1 MRQYVLKRLLLV
13 VPTLLLITVMLFALI
28 RSIPGD
34 VVVLMFEEKAYAK
47 DLDAL
52 RAKLGLDRPLYMQYF
67 SWIGQVVQGNLGESL
82 WTKRPVLEEVTRRL
96 PVTFELGSMAINV
109 ALCLGLPIGVLA
121 AVRQDTLKDYTTRS
135 LAIIGLSVPQF
146 WKSTLVIVL
155 PSIWFGWGP
164 PLQFTAFSV
173 NPWQHLSQF
182 ILPAI
187 ILGIGPGCGIMRL
200 TRALMLEVMR
210 QDYIRTAWSK
220 GMREPRVVVK
230 HALKNAIIPVVT
242 IVGIQIAEIAG
253 GTVIMETIF
262 GLPGMG
268 RFLVDAAF
276 QRDYPVVQGVNLL
289 IASTFVVVNLLVDMT
304 YAYLDPRIRYQSVVY
319 LTARQGGLS
328 MNRQ

>member
-13 VPTLLLITVMLFALI
+13 VPTLLLNSIIVFSLI
-28 RSIPGD
+28 RLIPGD

-67 SWIGQVVQGNLGESL
+67 SWVGQVVQGNFGESL
-82 WTKRPVLEEVTRRL
+82 WTKRPVLEEITRRL
-96 PVTFELGSMAINV
+96 PITLELGGMAITV

-121 AVRQDTLKDYTTRS
+121 AIRQDTLKDYTTRS
-135 LAIIGLSVPQF
+135 AAIVGLSVPQF
-146 WKSTLVIVL
+146 WKATLVIVL
-155 PSIWFGWGP
+155 PSIWFGWAP

-187 ILGIGPGCGIMRL
+187 ILGIAPGCGIMRL
-200 TRALMLEVMR
+200 TRALMLEVLR

-268 RFLVDAAF
+268 RFLIDAIF
-276 QRDYPVVQGVNLL
+276 QRDYPVVQGVILL
-289 IASTFVVVNLLVDMT
+289 IASIIVFVNLLVDMT
-304 YAYLDPRIRYQSVVY
+304 YGYLDPRIRYQ
-319 LTARQGGLS
+319 
-328 MNRQ
+328 